1 MNAEAVTLR
10 TSKSITRLKR
20 QMIKKIRH
28 IGLTLT
34 LLGVASMA
42 TSTCAEEEADPIL
55 EFYCRRAAQTYES
68 RDPLER
74 GISFSFRATTHYMNI
89 GEHGEV
95 IGRDSSVTDY
105 FYSFG
110 QLDSSEVILSPERT
124 QKAVDYD
131 YANVFSGD
139 YEFFF
144 FPNDTG
150 GSELAIGFDTPAP
163 EDSLPV
169 GLAVIDRDMFY
180 LRWLFLHYPNKKY
193 HKRYSRSFRF
203 TEYDGYIFADSL
215 WQVSARKG
223 VFTTDFFRT
232 ETDISDITIYR

>member
-1 MNAEAVTLR
+1 MR
-10 TSKSITRLKR
+10 TSKSTTRLKR
-20 QMIKKIRH
+20 HMMKKIRH

-34 LLGVASMA
+34 LLVAA
-42 TSTCAEEEADPIL
+42 ALVTITAAQEESDPIL
-55 EFYCRRAAQTYES
+55 EFYCRRAAETYDS
-68 RDPLER
+68 RNPLER
-74 GISFSFRATTHYMNI
+74 GISFSFRATTHYMSI

-95 IGRDSSVTDY
+95 VGQDSGIIDY
-105 FYSFG
+105 YYSFG
-110 QLDSSEVILSPERT
+110 QLDSSEVILSPERS
-124 QKAVDYD
+124 QKVLALDF
-131 YANVFSGD
+131 ANVFAGD

-150 GSELAIGFDTPAP
+150 GTDLAIGFDTPSR

-180 LRWLFLHYPNKKY
+180 LRWLYLHYPNKKY

-215 WQVSARKG
+215 WQVTARKG

-232 ETDISDITIYR
+232 ETEISDITIYR